1 MLMAMDLFL
10 GIKIAIISRCKVC
23 AGYFMQP
30 AVECCVFAVKF
41 LDNSIQKQNLL
52 RCLCGDP
59 LLHPF
64 PVVEAE
70 PQKLEGNDLMPGFR
84 GLILLMRALKRGASW
99 KA

>member
-1 MLMAMDLFL
+1 
-10 GIKIAIISRCKVC
+10 
-23 AGYFMQP
+23 MQP

>member
-1 MLMAMDLFL
+1 MLMAMILFL
-10 GIKIAIISRCKVC
+10 GIKVAAISHCKVC

-30 AVECCVFAVKF
+30 AVECCVSAVKF
-41 LDNSIQKQNLL
+41 LDNSIQKQNPL

-70 PQKLEGNDLMPGFR
+70 PQKLEGNDFMPGFR